1 LANRV
6 VKDIFDS
13 IKNGRKVLT
22 EVESKKI
29 FKIYGIPV
37 VDGQL
42 ARTKEEAV
50 AAAEKI
56 GFPIV
61 LKIVSPD
68 ITHKS
73 DAKCVILGLTDSGAV
88 KSGFDE
94 VIANANKFKRDAE
107 IHGVLVQHMAPQGKE
122 VIVGMSKDAQFG
134 PALMFGLGGIMV
146 EIANDVSLRVAPI
159 ERKDAFEM
167 IHEIRGYP
175 ILEGARG
182 GERAD
187 LDALAEILLAAS
199 GLAMDWQEIKEF
211 DINPIFAYTKGA
223 LSVDARIILE

>member
-1 LANRV
+1 LTNRIA
-6 VKDIFDS
+6 KEFFDS

-22 EVESKKI
+22 EVESKEI
-29 FKIYGIPV
+29 FKAYGIPV

-56 GFPIV
+56 GFPVV

-73 DAKCVILGLTDSGAV
+73 DAKCVILGLVNSEEV
-88 KSGFDE
+88 KSGFDR
-94 VIANANKFKRDAE
+94 VLANANRFKRDAE
-107 IHGVLVQHMAPQGKE
+107 IHGVLVQRMAPQGRE

-134 PALMFGLGGIMV
+134 PALMFGLGGVTV
-146 EIANDVSLRVAPI
+146 EIAEDVSFRVAPI
-159 ERKDAFEM
+159 ERKDAVEM
-167 IHEIRGYP
+167 IREIRGYP

-182 GERAD
+182 GERVD
-187 LDALAEILLAAS
+187 FDALAEILLSAS
-199 GLAMDWQEIKEF
+199 RLAMDWQEIKEF

>member
-1 LANRV
+1 LAKRIA
-6 VKDIFDS
+6 KEILDS

-22 EVESKKI
+22 EIESKEI
-29 FKIYGIPV
+29 FKAYGIPV

-42 ARTKEEAV
+42 ARTREEAV
-50 AAAEKI
+50 GAAEKI
-56 GFPIV
+56 GFPVV
-61 LKIVSPD
+61 LKIVSLD

-73 DAKCVILGLTDSGAV
+73 DAKCVILGLTNSGEV
-88 KSGFDE
+88 KSGFDK
-94 VIANANKFKRDAE
+94 VLANANKFKRDAE

-134 PALMFGLGGIMV
+134 PALMFGLGGVMV
-146 EIANDVSLRVAPI
+146 EITGDVSLRVAPI

-167 IHEIRGYP
+167 ISEIRGYP

-187 LDALAEILLAAS
+187 LDALVEILLSAS
-199 GLAMDWQEIKEF
+199 RLAMDWQEIKEF
-211 DINPIFAYTKGA
+211 DINPIFAYAKGA

>member
-1 LANRV
+1 LAKRIA
-6 VKDIFDS
+6 KDILDS

-22 EVESKKI
+22 EIESKEI
-29 FKIYGIPV
+29 FKAYGIPV

-42 ARTKEEAV
+42 ARTREEAV
-50 AAAEKI
+50 VVAEKI
-56 GFPIV
+56 GFPVV

-73 DAKCVILGLTDSGAV
+73 DAECVILGLANPGEV
-88 KSGFDE
+88 KSGFNK
-94 VIANANKFKRDAE
+94 VLANANKFKRDAE
-107 IHGVLVQHMAPQGKE
+107 IHGVIVQRMAPQGKE

-134 PALMFGLGGIMV
+134 PALMFGLGGVMV
-146 EIANDVSLRVAPI
+146 EIAGDVSLRVAPI

-167 IHEIRGYP
+167 IREIRGYP
-175 ILEGARG
+175 ILDGARG

-187 LDALAEILLAAS
+187 FDALVEILLSAS
-199 GLAMDWQEIKEF
+199 RLAMDWEEIKEF

>member
-1 LANRV
+1 LAKRIA
-6 VKDIFDS
+6 KDILDS

-22 EVESKKI
+22 EIESKEI
-29 FKIYGIPV
+29 FKAYGIPV

-50 AAAEKI
+50 TAAEKI
-56 GFPIV
+56 GFPVV

-73 DAKCVILGLTDSGAV
+73 DAKCVILGLANSGEV
-88 KSGFDE
+88 KSGFDK

-107 IHGVLVQHMAPQGKE
+107 IHGVLVQRMAPQGKE

-134 PALMFGLGGIMV
+134 PALMFGLGGVMV
-146 EIANDVSLRVAPI
+146 EIAGDVSLRVAPI

-167 IHEIRGYP
+167 IREIRGYP

-187 LDALAEILLAAS
+187 LDALVEILLSAS
-199 GLAMDWQEIKEF
+199 RLAMDWQEIKEF